1 MASQETAGTECP
13 VCREE
18 YKTPKLLP
26 CAHTLCRDCLLS
38 WLRDRGCQATC
49 PLCRELILPTATAT
63 DLGNNDLDLAVDA
76 LPTDHAAAAVAE
88 GHRVL
93 KGRDVCGACGD
104 SNGNV
109 QVASSFCFHCSMK
122 LCQQC
127 TTAHPKFPAFK
138 RHVTEHLS
146 VLTPERLAVAG
157 QVTCRSHADRSADL
171 YCHAHREVICTLCV
185 PRHAECGDVA
195 ILSDYAR
202 EERRCLESQAHRLLD
217 CGAAMAER
225 VCIV

>member
-1 MASQETAGTECP
+1 MASHETAGTECP

-26 CAHTLCRDCLLS
+26 CAHTLCRNCLLS

-49 PLCRELILPTATAT
+49 PLCRELILPTATAN
-63 DLGNNDLDLAVDA
+63 DLGNDDLDLAVDA

-93 KGRDVCGACGD
+93 KGPHVCCACID
-104 SNGNV
+104 SDGNG
-109 QVASSFCFHCSMK
+109 QVASSFCFHCNMK

-127 TTAHPKFPAFK
+127 TTAHSKFPSFK
-138 RHVTEHLS
+138 PHVTERLS
-146 VLTPERLAVAG
+146 VLTPQRLAVAG
-157 QVTCRSHADRSADL
+157 QVTCRSHADRSVDL

-185 PRHAECGDVA
+185 PRHAECGDVN
-195 ILSDYAR
+195 ILSDCAR
-202 EERRCLESQAHRLLD
+202 EERLGLKSQAHRLME

-225 VCIV
+225 VRIL